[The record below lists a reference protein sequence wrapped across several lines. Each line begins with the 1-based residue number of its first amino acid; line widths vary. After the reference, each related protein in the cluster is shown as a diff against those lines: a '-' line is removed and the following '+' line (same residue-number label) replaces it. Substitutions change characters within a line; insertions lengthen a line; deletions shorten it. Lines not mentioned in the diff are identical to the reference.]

1 MRFSH
6 LLFSFF
12 PGARWAGAPSP
23 ETSVGLAFAGISR
36 SASTRSR
43 GIGTHAIGVE
53 VRLAVQL
60 GLAAQGR
67 LAQCKSDV
75 WQCAVQASGQGA
87 WYQVRWISSGL
98 WVVLGQG
105 ASVGSTR
112 DEAEARA
119 GGRVW
124 WGAHSDERCGSWDGA
139 GMAGMASD
147 GWLVTRGEGGWAARV
162 QGEADLMWV
171 CSSVD

>member
-43 GIGTHAIGVE
+43 GIGTQAIGVE
-53 VRLAVQL
+53 QVRLAELL
-60 GLAAQGR
+60 GLAGR

-75 WQCAVQASGQGA
+75 WHCAVQASGQGA
-87 WYQVRWISSGL
+87 YQVRWISSGL